1 MRPTLAIRVHA
12 DRPNHHLWNNHGTW
26 WCHYTVQPTPHT
38 RRRVRVSLGTKDLEE
53 ARELRD
59 LLLRPLKE
67 VSA

>member
-26 WCHYTVQPTPHT
+26 WCHYTVQPTPQT
-38 RRRVRVSLGTKDLEE
+38 RRRMRISLGTKDLEE

-59 LLLRPLKE
+59 LLLRPRGE
-67 VSA
+67 ASA

>member
-26 WCHYTVQPTPHT
+26 WCHYTVRPTPHT
-38 RRRVRVSLGTKDLEE
+38 RRRVRVSLGTTDLEE

-59 LLLRPLKE
+59 LLLRPLRE

>member
-26 WCHYTVQPTPHT
+26 WCHYTVRPTPHT
-38 RRRVRVSLGTKDLEE
+38 RRRMRISLGTKDLGE

-59 LLLRPLKE
+59 LLLRPRGE
-67 VSA
+67 ASA

>member
-38 RRRVRVSLGTKDLEE
+38 RRRMRISLGTKDLEE

-59 LLLRPLKE
+59 LLLRPRGE
-67 VSA
+67 ASA

>member
-59 LLLRPLKE
+59 LLLRPRGE
-67 VSA
+67 ASA

>member
-26 WCHYTVQPTPHT
+26 WCHYTVRPTPHT
-38 RRRVRVSLGTKDLEE
+38 RRRLRISLGTKDLEE

-59 LLLRPLKE
+59 LLLRPRGE
-67 VSA
+67 ASA